1 MSLATEQGDRGT
13 LDRTYA
19 NLVELW
25 TSGVRDY
32 HTLLSDYPTANSIFV
47 AAIGFLLARQPVT
60 LIFTLLVIIL
70 CTFGILMTI
79 QMAILL
85 GRFSA
90 QNRLWE
96 WQLRGIERHPAWSRR
111 RIFMNLYRFRDE
123 REPLE
128 DPENDPPTLLPT
140 WAIRQHRQWWARR
153 AVSFPFFFG
162 IVYGLLLIWAVTQL
176 LN

>member
-1 MSLATEQGDRGT
+1 MTESDRSNQDT

-19 NLVELW
+19 NLVALW

-32 HTLLSDYPTANSIFV
+32 HTLLSDYLMANSIFV
-47 AAIGFLLARQPVT
+47 AAIGFLLARRPVT
-60 LIFTLLVIIL
+60 LIFALLVIIL
-70 CTFGILMTI
+70 CAFGILMTI

-96 WQLRGIERHPAWSRR
+96 WQLRGIERHPGWLRE
-111 RIFMNLYRFRDE
+111 RIFLNLHRFRDE

-128 DPENDPPTLLPT
+128 DPTNDPPILRPT

-162 IVYGLLLIWAVTQL
+162 IVYGLLLIWALTQL
-176 LN
+176 LA